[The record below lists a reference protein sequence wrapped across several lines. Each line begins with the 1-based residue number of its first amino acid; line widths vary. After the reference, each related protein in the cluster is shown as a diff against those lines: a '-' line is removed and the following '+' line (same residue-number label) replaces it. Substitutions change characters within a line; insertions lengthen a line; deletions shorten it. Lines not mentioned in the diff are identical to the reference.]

1 MLRILILA
9 IGLGASVA
17 AVAQVRSIP
26 ADARRG
32 LLTHIE
38 GTSVNLREEAWYIF
52 GSGGKTVQL
61 SPAAQIRDA
70 SNLIIPPAAV
80 PPGSLVKYTLDQAG
94 YMHRVW
100 ILTQQE
106 AAQRDRAQ

>member
-9 IGLGASVA
+9 IGLCASAA

-26 ADARRG
+26 AEAKRG

-38 GTSVNLREEAWYIF
+38 GTSVNLRDEAFYIW
-52 GSGGKTVQL
+52 GSDSKNMRL
-61 SPAAQIRDA
+61 SSGAQIRDA
-70 SNLIIPPAAV
+70 SNLIIQPTAV
-80 PPGSLVKYTLDQAG
+80 PPRTLVKYTLDETG
-94 YMHRVW
+94 YVHRVW

-106 AAQRDRAQ
+106 ASQRDKR

>member
-38 GTSVNLREEAWYIF
+38 GTSVNLRQEAWYF
-52 GSGGKTVQL
+52 L
-61 SPAAQIRDA
+61 DRAARPC
-70 SNLIIPPAAV
+70 SFRRPPRFA
-80 PPGSLVKYTLDQAG
+80 
-94 YMHRVW
+94 MHR
-100 ILTQQE
+100 T
-106 AAQRDRAQ
+106 

>member
-9 IGLGASVA
+9 IGLAASVQ

-38 GTSVNLREEAWYIF
+38 GTAINLRPEPFLFFF
-52 GSGGKTVQL
+52 GSGGKTMQL
-61 SPAAQIRDA
+61 SSGAQIRDP
-70 SNLIIPPAAV
+70 SNLIIQPAQV
-80 PPGSLVKYTLDQAG
+80 PPRSLVKYTLDEAG
-94 YMHRVW
+94 YVHRVW

-106 AAQRDRAQ
+106 ASQRDSR

>member
-17 AVAQVRSIP
+17 SIAQVRSIP
-26 ADARRG
+26 ADAKRG

-38 GTSVNLREEAWYIF
+38 GTSVNLRETAFYFF
-52 GSGGKTVQL
+52 GSGGKTMQL
-61 SPAAQIRDA
+61 SSGAQIRDA

-80 PPGSLVKYTLDQAG
+80 PPRSLVKYTLDPAG
-94 YMHRVW
+94 YVHRVW

-106 AAQRDRAQ
+106 AAQRDKAQ

>member
-9 IGLGASVA
+9 IGLSASLA

-26 ADARRG
+26 ADTRRG

-38 GTSVNLREEAWYIF
+38 GTSVNLRHTAFFVFW
-52 GSGGKTVQL
+52 SDKTMQL
-61 SPAAQIRDA
+61 SSGAQIRDA
-70 SNLIIPPAAV
+70 SNLIIQPAQV
-80 PPGSLVKYTLDQAG
+80 PPSSLVKYMLDAEG
-94 YMHRVW
+94 NVHRVW

-106 AAQRDRAQ
+106 AAQPDKAR

>member
-9 IGLGASVA
+9 ISLAASVA

-32 LLTHIE
+32 LLTHIQ
-38 GTSVNLREEAWYIF
+38 GTSVNLRETAFYLF
-52 GSGGKTVQL
+52 GSGGKNMQL
-61 SPAAQIRDA
+61 SSGAQIRDA
-70 SNLIIPPAAV
+70 SNLIIQPAQV
-80 PPGSLVKYTLDQAG
+80 PPRSLVKYTLDDAG
-94 YMHRVW
+94 FVHRVW

-106 AAQRDRAQ
+106 AAQRDSR